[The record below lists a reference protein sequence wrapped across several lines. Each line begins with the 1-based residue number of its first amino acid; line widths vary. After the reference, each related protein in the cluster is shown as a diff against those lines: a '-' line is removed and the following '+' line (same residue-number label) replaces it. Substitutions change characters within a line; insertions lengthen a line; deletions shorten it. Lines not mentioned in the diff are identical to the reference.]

1 MADADNFPDIT
12 SHQRQTC
19 WIFYPMDQY
28 RRRFFE
34 DFVWH
39 VSMHSCVN
47 MLFVEQVLK
56 HTAKVYLSCKTL
68 TLDTTERTP
77 DDRPY
82 ATYWVS
88 GVGVENVAFEPRV
101 ALSGITLKYRT

>member
-1 MADADNFPDIT
+1 MI
-12 SHQRQTC
+12 
-19 WIFYPMDQY
+19 I
-28 RRRFFE
+28 E
-34 DFVWH
+34 
-39 VSMHSCVN
+39 
-47 MLFVEQVLK
+47 EVLK

-68 TLDTTERTP
+68 TLDKTERTP

-101 ALSGITLKYRT
+101 ALSDTIYNWC